1 MISKSLAVEILQVL
15 LKGKKKRYFPEK
27 NFALMP

>member
-15 LKGKKKRYFPEK
+15 LKGKKKDISQRKTLP
-27 NFALMP
+27 